1 VGCVVAWARAQD
13 LYDVHMLD
21 ASVGWAVGSYDA
33 LLRTED
39 GGASWVRG
47 NSGLG
52 AVPGQIGIIIY
63 DWYAVRYENSTHGWV
78 VGKNAQVLH
87 SADGGVSY
95 AVQVGCSP
103 HVRFE
108 RSKRA
113 SRRV

>member
-1 VGCVVAWARAQD
+1 M
-13 LYDVHMLD
+13 HMLD

-108 RSKRA
+108 RPKRA
-113 SRRV
+113 YGLVV